1 MVHFRSVPAGRTVSR
16 ALALVARTRV
26 KARRDTARTAY
37 ELDFITH
44 LGLTPWNFYS
54 LFPSYYEPA
63 PMEGVKHK
71 LTVGSIDI
79 EEKNVSLPPQQM
91 TGLVLRRIFWHITPP
106 PPQFAGKY

>member
-1 MVHFRSVPAGRTVSR
+1 MVHFRRVPAGRTLSR
-16 ALALVARTRV
+16 ALALVDRTRV

-54 LFPSYYEPA
+54 LFPSHYEPA

-71 LTVGSIDI
+71 WTVAVNWTIGGKS
-79 EEKNVSLPPQQM
+79 VAFLPQM
-91 TGLVLRRIFWHITPP
+91 ASFV
-106 PPQFAGKY
+106 